1 MAPATSR
8 GVTLR
13 NVCSASLTVFSAVQI
28 VITLRDP
35 DALRFFGFW
44 IAVAAVVGAVGSLV
58 ALLIVALRRLA
69 EGPAGR

>member
-13 NVCSASLTVFSAVQI
+13 NLCRASLTVFSAVQI
-28 VITLRDP
+28 VTMLRDP